1 MYNLYISINRTWK
14 KKDKGDEIEK
24 PGKLEVRCG
33 RKGREEEG
41 GEEEEEQRGAVHGAP

>member
-24 PGKLEVRCG
+24 LGRLEVRCG
-33 RKGREEEG
+33 RKGKEKEG
-41 GEEEEEQRGAVHGAP
+41 GEEKEQRGAVHGAP